1 LQTKGTSMLEE
12 RGAAAQ
18 VDVGARTDTGRVRHN
33 NEDSYRVVPALN
45 LFILSDGMGGGAQG
59 EIASSMAVEV
69 VASHCQ
75 QAAQNPSP
83 ALSGKPR
90 AELSAETNRLLSG
103 VHLANRA
110 IHEQAEKNAA
120 QHGMGATIL
129 AAWLNNERLSLAH
142 VGDSRAYLLRSG
154 SLEQLTAD
162 HSLVAEQVRRG
173 ILTPEEANVS
183 ELQSV
188 LTRALGTDETVE
200 VDAEEFTLLDQ
211 DTLLLCSDGLT
222 RMVPDDEIASL
233 LQAAPQAQ
241 AAADRLVQR
250 ANERGGEDN
259 ITVVVVRIGFRSD
272 GWLNRLRRWAGN
284 PGGPA
289 SS

>member
-1 LQTKGTSMLEE
+1 LQTKSTYTLEE

-18 VDVGARTDTGRVRHN
+18 VDVGARTDTGLVRHN
-33 NEDSYRVVPALN
+33 NEDSYRVLPALN
-45 LFILSDGMGGGAQG
+45 LFLLSDGMGGGAQG
-59 EIASSMAVEV
+59 ETASSMAVEIL
-69 VASHCQ
+69 AAHCEE
-75 QAAQNPSP
+75 AQDPSLVL
-83 ALSGKPR
+83 AGEPR
-90 AELSAETNRLLSG
+90 ADVSAETNRLLSG

-110 IHEQAEKNAA
+110 IHEQAESNPA

-129 AAWLNNERLSLAH
+129 AAWLNGERLSLAH

-173 ILTPEEANVS
+173 ILTPQEANAS
-183 ELQSV
+183 ELRSV
-188 LTRALGTDETVE
+188 LTRALGADEEVE
-200 VDAEEFTLLDQ
+200 VDADEFTLFDH
-211 DTLLLCSDGLT
+211 DILLLCSDGLT
-222 RMVPDDEIASL
+222 RMVPDDEIASV
-233 LQAAPQAQ
+233 LQTAPQAQ

-259 ITVVVVRIGFRSD
+259 ITVVVVRIGFQSN
-272 GWLNRLRRWAGN
+272 GWLNRLRRWAEN
-284 PGGPA
+284 AGGPG